1 MTQKLD
7 KLKLNF
13 RKLKLS
19 DYNQFKNLF
28 FLCFNKKIS
37 FEFFKWRYFS
47 DKISFCYGVFHF
59 SKLIANVG
67 MVSNKLNDKK
77 NTEVF
82 SRHSSM
88 VSPKYRG
95 IGIFS
100 ELLNKVKNKK
110 LNNISFIFMWP
121 NKRNFASFGFRK
133 SNIKEKK
140 YYLYQISSK
149 KNPIYRLKKNSIE
162 NLDKFKNYI
171 KSENNSLF
179 YKNYEYF
186 KHRYIGYKKRN
197 YFINE
202 FNYKTSKSFLI
213 LKKIKKT
220 SDLKFVILD
229 HFGSKELIS
238 KHFLYL
244 INCCSQLIFLTK
256 KKVKNKNYKFLNTIT
271 FKVGMNKKLNLKIN
285 KDIHLGDT
293 DIFITL

>member
-1 MTQKLD
+1 MAQKLD

-67 MVSNKLNDKK
+67 MVSKKLNYKK

-100 ELLNKVKNKK
+100 ELLNKVKNKE
-110 LNNISFIFMWP
+110 LNNTSFIIMWP
-121 NKRNFASFGFRK
+121 NKRNFASFGFRN

-140 YYLYQISSK
+140 FYLYQISSK
-149 KNPIYRLKKNSIE
+149 KNPAYRLKKNSIE
-162 NLDKFKNYI
+162 NLVKFKNYI
-171 KSENNSLF
+171 KSDNNSFF

-202 FNYKTSKSFLI
+202 FNYKNSKSFFI
-213 LKKIKKT
+213 LKKLKKT

-238 KHFLYL
+238 MHFFEL
-244 INCCSQLIFLTK
+244 INCCNQLIFLTK
-256 KKVKNKNYKFLNTIT
+256 KKVKNKNYKFLNTIN
-271 FKVGMNKKLNLKIN
+271 FKVGMNKKFNFKIN
-285 KDIHLGDT
+285 KDIYLGDT